1 MAEAAARP
9 PIYAY
14 MAEFDDAD
22 TLIAATRAGKEQGYN
37 VIECYTPVPLHEIS
51 EILGARNRL
60 PRIILIGGII
70 GALAGFGM
78 QYYASVVA
86 YPFNIGG
93 KPLNS
98 WPSFI
103 VITFELTVLFAG
115 LAAVFGML
123 ALNGLPRP
131 HHPVFSV
138 EGFGDASRDKFFLL
152 VGWIDPLFDM
162 DDTKK
167 FMEGLKPNRVVEVPH
182 E

>member
-1 MAEAAARP
+1 MAEAAQRP
-9 PIYAY
+9 RIYAY
-14 MAEFDDAD
+14 MAEFDDAER
-22 TLIAATRAGKEQGYN
+22 LIEATRAGKEKGYK
-37 VIECYTPVPLHEIS
+37 VIECYSPVPLHEIG
-51 EILGARNRL
+51 EILGAKNRL
-60 PRIILIGGII
+60 PFIILMGGII

-78 QYYASVVA
+78 QYYASVIS

-138 EGFGDASRDKFFLL
+138 EGFGEASRDKFFLL

-162 DDTKK
+162 EDTRS
-167 FMEGLKPNRVVEVPH
+167 FMEGLEPDRVLEVPH